1 VNIILGDTDVVKVGG
16 GSHSGRSMRHAAT
29 VFTKAAADVIAK
41 GKTVAAALL
50 RSTPDHVE
58 FSDGRFSARETNRS
72 FDFLELAQEAARQD
86 LPDDLA
92 ADVAQGIAVVTDNE
106 MHDPVFPNGCAI
118 CEVEVDPD
126 TGAVRITRY
135 ASVDDVGRCINPLI
149 VHGQTHGAIAQGIG
163 QAMWEQCYVE
173 RDSGQPLIGSLMDY
187 GMPRAD
193 TVPAFKTEIA
203 EVLSPTNPLGIKA
216 GGEGGTTAAPAVVIG
231 AIVDALRDYG
241 VRDIKMPATP
251 YNVWKTIQDAKE
263 TIKARGSA
271 R

>member
-1 VNIILGDTDVVKVGG
+1 
-16 GSHSGRSMRHAAT
+16 
-29 VFTKAAADVIAK
+29 
-41 GKTVAAALL
+41 
-50 RSTPDHVE
+50 
-58 FSDGRFSARETNRS
+58 
-72 FDFLELAQEAARQD
+72 
-86 LPDDLA
+86 
-92 ADVAQGIAVVTDNE
+92 
-106 MHDPVFPNGCAI
+106 
-118 CEVEVDPD
+118 VD
-126 TGAVRITRY
+126 
-135 ASVDDVGRCINPLI
+135 
-149 VHGQTHGAIAQGIG
+149 GQTHGAIAQGIG

-173 RDSGQPLIGSLMDY
+173 RDSGQPLVGSLMDY

-263 TIKARGSA
+263 AIKARGSA